1 MMLIGLGAGC
11 GAVLRYLIMMAGK
24 RWGSAFPMATLVIN
38 ATGALV
44 AGVLVTLALPQLWS
58 LILLT
63 GFCGGYTTFST
74 YMTDTFV
81 LLRDRHWIQGMLY
94 YAGTALVGI
103 LAAAVGVMI
112 GHVI

>member
-11 GAVLRYLIMMAGK
+11 GAVLRYLITVAGK
-24 RWGSAFPMATLVIN
+24 RWHPTFPMATLVIN
-38 ATGALV
+38 ATGALI
-44 AGVLVTLALPQLWS
+44 AGMLVTLALPQPWS

-81 LLRDRHWIQGMLY
+81 LFRDHHWMQGMLY
-94 YAGTALVGI
+94 YLGTAAAGI
-103 LAAAVGVMI
+103 SAAMVGVMV
-112 GHVI
+112 GHLL